1 MTPPDPATPSPLE
14 ALLKEVDR
22 AVTDPRSFRED
33 AFDWSAA
40 AQSVRSDAAPRLA
53 AIVRV
58 LREAMTFYASGDRN
72 AFRCESERMDPA
84 KGTGPCCERV
94 IDAGGIAADALRRA
108 DEIAGGIRGSVTP
121 GSGQTGE
128 AHETV

>member
-1 MTPPDPATPSPLE
+1 MSADATPSPLE

-22 AVTDPRSFRED
+22 AATDPRSFRED

-58 LREAMTFYASGDRN
+58 LRDAVVVLPTTNAAWKVAS
-72 AFRCESERMDPA
+72 A
-84 KGTGPCCERV
+84 
-94 IDAGGIAADALRRA
+94 ALRRA
-108 DEIAGGIRGSVTP
+108 AEIAEGG
-121 GSGQTGE
+121 
-128 AHETV
+128 A

>member
-1 MTPPDPATPSPLE
+1 MSADATPSPLE

-22 AVTDPRSFRED
+22 AATDPRSFRED

-58 LREAMTFYASGDRN
+58 LREAVQITQTTN
-72 AFRCESERMDPA
+72 AGWRMA
-84 KGTGPCCERV
+84 Q
-94 IDAGGIAADALRRA
+94 AALRRA
-108 DEIAGGIRGSVTP
+108 YEIAGG
-121 GSGQTGE
+121 Q
-128 AHETV
+128 A

>member
-14 ALLKEVDR
+14 ALLKEVEALR
-22 AVTDPRSFRED
+22 LKSRLPDPRQLAEG
-33 AFDWSAA
+33 
-40 AQSVRSDAAPRLA
+40 QTRLA

-72 AFRCESERMDPA
+72 AFRCESERLDPA

-108 DEIAGGIRGSVTP
+108 DEIAGGG
-121 GSGQTGE
+121 
-128 AHETV
+128 A

>member
-14 ALLKEVDR
+14 ALLREVDLR
-22 AVTDPRSFRED
+22 ERLEAEATRRSGRGPIP
-33 AFDWSAA
+33 ST
-40 AQSVRSDAAPRLA
+40 APRLA

-58 LREAMTFYASGDRN
+58 LREALEAAEYLAEEGMSYTPEY
-72 AFRCESERMDPA
+72 FREKWDMDA
-84 KGTGPCCERV
+84 RLKA
-94 IDAGGIAADALRRA
+94 IQAAPGRA
-108 DEIAGGIRGSVTP
+108 DEIAEGIRGSVTP

>member
-14 ALLKEVDR
+14 ALLKEVE
-22 AVTDPRSFRED
+22 ALGLP
-33 AFDWSAA
+33 
-40 AQSVRSDAAPRLA
+40 QSDAARLA

-72 AFRCESERMDPA
+72 AFRCESERLDPA

-108 DEIAGGIRGSVTP
+108 DEIAGGG
-121 GSGQTGE
+121 
-128 AHETV
+128 A

>member
-58 LREAMTFYASGDRN
+58 L
-72 AFRCESERMDPA
+72 MDA
-84 KGTGPCCERV
+84 TQEMLDADSFLGACRV
-94 IDAGGIAADALRRA
+94 RGSALRRA
-108 DEIAGGIRGSVTP
+108 DEIAGGGT
-121 GSGQTGE
+121 
-128 AHETV
+128 